1 MLFRSVVADHGESFG
16 EHPGVFRHG
25 TSLYQTELHVP
36 LLIIPPAGARSPSGQ
51 IVTEPV
57 SLRDLAA
64 TIVGELGFQEGSPF
78 RGESLARFSHEPSAT
93 APADPAVRERA
104 LSEVVPFDA
113 QNPDPAQMLE
123 PRWPLGALAEGDW
136 TYIRREGNVRE
147 ELFHISDDAQELHNR
162 ALDPAVQGF
171 LVRMRQAL
179 SRLTAGPLTPQRF
192 PR

>member
-1 MLFRSVVADHGESFG
+1 
-16 EHPGVFRHG
+16 VFRHG

-36 LLIIPPAGARSPSGQ
+36 LLIIPPAGARGPSGQ

-64 TIVGELGFQEGSPF
+64 TIVGELGFQEGLPF

-93 APADPAVRERA
+93 SPADPAVRARA

-113 QNPDPAQMLE
+113 QNPEPAQMLE
-123 PRWPLGALAEGDW
+123 PRWPMGALADGDW
-136 TYIRREGNVRE
+136 TYIRREGDVRE
-147 ELFHISDDAQELHNR
+147 ELFHLREDAQELHNR
-162 ALDPAVQGF
+162 ALDPAVQRI

-192 PR
+192 PP